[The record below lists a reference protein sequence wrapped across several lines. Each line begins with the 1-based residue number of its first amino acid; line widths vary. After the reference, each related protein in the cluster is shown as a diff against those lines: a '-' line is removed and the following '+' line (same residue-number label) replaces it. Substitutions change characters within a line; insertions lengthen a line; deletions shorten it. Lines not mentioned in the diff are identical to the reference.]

1 MKGQIMHRLVRS
13 FAVLVFVA
21 FGAGT
26 ASAQDA
32 TPSSS
37 ESLLAGQG
45 FPELTVTANDDGLV
59 DAPTSIDA
67 GRYLITFE
75 NTGGNPAALDFVGVA
90 DGTTY
95 DAVAELYATANSGDS
110 IPDEVYDTPIAGG
123 VRVAAGESDQVIV
136 DLTPGAWVIGNST
149 ESDDSG
155 NTMGPKTYEL
165 TVTGTFPTVDVPT
178 TDVEVGMFEMGFDM
192 PDQIGA
198 GPAVWSV
205 TNTGDQPHFIE
216 LARYPTPFTERQ
228 ILSTFEFVES
238 DDPGATPAAD
248 ALDPQDLELV
258 FGSEILSPG
267 MTNWLEIDLEPGYY
281 VALCFI
287 PDQATGIPHTLMG
300 MIKVFEVT

>member
-1 MKGQIMHRLVRS
+1 MHRLVRL
-13 FAVLVFVA
+13 FAVFLFVA
-21 FGAGT
+21 FGAGS

-32 TPSSS
+32 TPSS
-37 ESLLAGQG
+37 ESLLAGQE

-67 GRYLITFE
+67 GRYLITLN
-75 NTGGNPAALDFVGVA
+75 NTGSNAAELALVGVS
-90 DGTTY
+90 DDSTY
-95 DAVAELYATANSGDS
+95 DATAELYTMAEIGESL
-110 IPDEVYDTPIAGG
+110 PDAVYDLALAGG
-123 VRVAAGESDQVIV
+123 VPASPGESGEVIV
-136 DLTPGAWVIGNST
+136 DLQPGDWVFGILI
-149 ESDDSG
+149 ESED
-155 NTMGPKTYEL
+155 GPGTTSTYEVH
-165 TVTGTFPTVDVPT
+165 VTGAFPTVDDPLSDV
-178 TDVEVGMFEMGFDM
+178 DVEMYEMGFDM

-216 LARYPTPFTERQ
+216 LARYPTAFTEQQ